1 MELHVSEMN
10 NSQNYE
16 QIPENMPPKMNVVKR
31 ASRVH
36 FEDQPVQA
44 LNRDTLNQQYNQT
57 IKPSISGVK
66 ARMVRPNVPAPK
78 PKISY
83 DDILNKLGMFVA
95 EGKLHLL
102 DGQQQVTKS
111 NSVTNT
117 KPVTKSQRQETP
129 VAKGNSVIQ
138 EPNPNPNQNSYIF
151 NKYFQNN
158 NYQAQPQRP
167 LTPLEYRDMLIQN
180 IIQKHKIKQ
189 MKSTKLVM
197 PNSNINFAPGPTA
210 NMNKLFGFS
219 ER

>member
-1 MELHVSEMN
+1 MELHVSEMD

-36 FEDQPVQA
+36 FEDA
-44 LNRDTLNQQYNQT
+44 TALNQQYNQT
-57 IKPSISGVK
+57 IKPYVSGVK

-83 DDILNKLGMFVA
+83 DDILNKLGMFVS

-102 DGQQQVTKS
+102 DGQGQQVT
-111 NSVTNT
+111 NSKLSTNT
-117 KPVTKSQRQETP
+117 KPITKSQRQETP
-129 VAKGNSVIQ
+129 VIQ
-138 EPNPNPNQNSYIF
+138 DPNPNPNQNSYIF

>member
-36 FEDQPVQA
+36 FEDAPVQA
-44 LNRDTLNQQYNQT
+44 LNRDTLNQPYNQT

-102 DGQQQVTKS
+102 DGQQQVTQSKP
-111 NSVTNT
+111 VTNGKPVSNT
-117 KPVTKSQRQETP
+117 KSVTKSQRQETP
-129 VAKGNSVIQ
+129 VIQ
-138 EPNPNPNQNSYIF
+138 DPNPNQNSYIF

-158 NYQAQPQRP
+158 NYQPQPQRP

>member
-1 MELHVSEMN
+1 MELHVTEMD

-36 FEDQPVQA
+36 FEDAPVQA
-44 LNRDTLNQQYNQT
+44 LNHQPLNQQYNQT

-102 DGQQQVTKS
+102 DGQQHVTQS
-111 NSVTNT
+111 
-117 KPVTKSQRQETP
+117 KPVTKTQRQETP
-129 VAKGNSVIQ
+129 VIQ
-138 EPNPNPNQNSYIF
+138 DPNPNQNSYIF

-158 NYQAQPQRP
+158 NYQPQPQRP

-180 IIQKHKIKQ
+180 IIQKYKIKQ

>member
-36 FEDQPVQA
+36 FEDAQAFNQQP
-44 LNRDTLNQQYNQT
+44 LNQQYNQT

-102 DGQQQVTKS
+102 DGQQQVT
-111 NSVTNT
+111 NSKLSTNS
-117 KPVTKSQRQETP
+117 KPVIQSQRKEQQ
-129 VAKGNSVIQ
+129 SVIQ

-158 NYQAQPQRP
+158 NYQPQPQRP

>member
-36 FEDQPVQA
+36 FEDTTA
-44 LNRDTLNQQYNQT
+44 LNQQYNQT

-102 DGQQQVTKS
+102 DGQQQVT
-111 NSVTNT
+111 NS
-117 KPVTKSQRQETP
+117 KPVIQSQRKEQQ
-129 VAKGNSVIQ
+129 SVIQ
-138 EPNPNPNQNSYIF
+138 EPNPNQNSYIY

-158 NYQAQPQRP
+158 NYQPQPQRP

>member
-1 MELHVSEMN
+1 MTEMD

-31 ASRVH
+31 VSRVH
-36 FEDQPVQA
+36 FEEQ
-44 LNRDTLNQQYNQT
+44 TLNHHSLNQPYNQN

-66 ARMVRPNVPAPK
+66 ARMVRPNVPPPK
-78 PKISY
+78 PKVSY

-102 DGQQQVTKS
+102 DGQGQQPNSKLLTKG
-111 NSVTNT
+111 
-117 KPVTKSQRQETP
+117 QRQEAP
-129 VAKGNSVIQ
+129 VIQ
-138 EPNPNPNQNSYIF
+138 EPNPNQNSYIY

-158 NYQAQPQRP
+158 NHEAEPQRP
-167 LTPLEYRDMLIQN
+167 LTPLEYRDMLIRN
-180 IIQKHKIKQ
+180 IIQKHKMKQ
-189 MKSTKLVM
+189 MKSTKLIM

>member
-1 MELHVSEMN
+1 VTEMD

-36 FEDQPVQA
+36 FEDAPVQA
-44 LNRDTLNQQYNQT
+44 LNQQYNQT

-102 DGQQQVTKS
+102 DGQQHVTQS
-111 NSVTNT
+111 
-117 KPVTKSQRQETP
+117 KPVTKTQRQETP
-129 VAKGNSVIQ
+129 VIQ
-138 EPNPNPNQNSYIF
+138 DPNPNQNSYIF

-158 NYQAQPQRP
+158 NYQPQPQRP

-180 IIQKHKIKQ
+180 IIQKYKIKQ

>member
-1 MELHVSEMN
+1 
-10 NSQNYE
+10 
-16 QIPENMPPKMNVVKR
+16 
-31 ASRVH
+31 
-36 FEDQPVQA
+36 
-44 LNRDTLNQQYNQT
+44 
-57 IKPSISGVK
+57 
-66 ARMVRPNVPAPK
+66 MVRPNVPAPK

-129 VAKGNSVIQ
+129 VIQ
-138 EPNPNPNQNSYIF
+138 DPNPNPNQNSYIF

-158 NYQAQPQRP
+158 NYQPQPQRP